1 MRCNIVDK
9 DCHTFDGNC
18 HTNAIRLQH
27 RRTTFASENK
37 KVKLNYDEK
46 KEQRQVHQHV
56 GNGNSTDAC
65 HHRTGTNRKEQRCC
79 QRHYSHR
86 QHHHQREGAGR
97 SEGNRNDKAQ
107 HQYRRYEEIVN
118 ERYEFFD
125 KNKLNGSFIDYFRKH
140 AAKK

>member
-37 KVKLNYDEK
+37 KVKLNYGEK
-46 KEQRQVHQHV
+46 KEQKLVHQHV

-97 SEGNRNDKAQ
+97 SEGDRNDKAQ
-107 HQYRRYEEIVN
+107 HRGCRHC
-118 ERYEFFD
+118 R
-125 KNKLNGSFIDYFRKH
+125 G
-140 AAKK
+140 